1 MTLESRQRVAQLFTD
16 HRDRLQQYL
25 SARLANPDDAAEL
38 AQEVYLRLL
47 RTRRADLIK
56 HPQAY
61 LFRIARNL
69 LHELYTGRQM
79 KIEAETVADFELDEL
94 ESSLPTPDDAAALA
108 ARQKMIAKA
117 LCELPAKCQAALAL
131 HLREG
136 LTQKEI
142 AERMDI
148 SRQMAQK
155 YLAQGLA
162 HCQKRLRY
170 IAVEERGAQ

>member
-1 MTLESRQRVAQLFTD
+1 MSLESRTRVAQLFTD

-38 AQEVYLRLL
+38 VQEVYLRLL

-79 KIEAETVADFELDEL
+79 KIATGAVAEIELDDL
-94 ESSLPTPDDAAALA
+94 ESSLPTPEDTAVLA
-108 ARQKMIAKA
+108 ARQEMIAKA
-117 LCELPAKCQAALAL
+117 LRELPVKCQATLAL

-136 LTQKEI
+136 LRQKEI
-142 AERMDI
+142 AERMNI

-155 YLAQGLA
+155 YLARGLA
-162 HCQKRLRY
+162 HCQKRLRH
-170 IAVEERGAQ
+170 IAVEERGQR